1 MDAFLK
7 DLKHSARMFLET
19 PGFTIAAIAAL
30 ALGIATN
37 AAIFS
42 VANTVLFKPFAYPD
56 PDRIVMFQNIFPAG
70 RSGSASPT
78 EFNWWRQ
85 QTQAFQE
92 VSAYDFNVVN
102 WTGESFPEQIPTM
115 RASADFFR
123 LCGANTIEGRTFEAA
138 DDVPNA
144 PKTAVLAYAFWQRH
158 FGGDRKV
165 VGRRMALSGVRYEI
179 IGVLGPQ
186 LPDGQITERSSLSG
200 DIEIYEPPDVYLPF
214 QLDPNSASH
223 GHYFNVAGRLKP
235 GVTLAAANA
244 QLQATYQEYS
254 RRWPDDSS
262 SERRFGVQPL
272 KSGVTGGVR
281 NSLLI
286 LLGAVGFVL
295 LIACANVANLLLARA
310 AARKREIAI
319 RVAVGAGRGRIVRQ
333 LLTESLMLSLAGG
346 VLGLAAGYVGIR
358 TILTLIPDNIPR
370 IGLGGS
376 NVGLDWRVLGFTLG
390 LSLLAGTVFGLVPAL
405 SSSRAD
411 LSSTLRQSSNRNST
425 GLRHNQA
432 QAHLV
437 TAEMALAVV
446 LSICA
451 ALLIRSFLSLRQVNP
466 GFDAHH
472 VLTMRMSLTGPQ
484 FDKPEAVTRVIR
496 EGVRQIRALP
506 GVEVA
511 ATSCCVP
518 LEDRLHGAFQ
528 IAGRPEGPASGGL
541 TGWTLVSPGY
551 FETLKIPVLGGR
563 AFREEDESGP
573 PVVMINQTLAKRFWP
588 DSDPLKDEI
597 MIGDQAPRQVI
608 GVVGEVREEALNRAP
623 RPNLY
628 LLAAQMT
635 DTGLMTTEPWAWLIR
650 TGVAPLSLSSAIQ
663 KQLREASGGLPVAHI
678 RTMEETV
685 SRSTAAESFNTV
697 VLTIFG
703 CSALLLAAIGIY
715 GLMAYSVA
723 QRVQEI
729 GVRLALGA
737 ESSHIR
743 NMVVFQGLRPALAG
757 VVCGLAAAFGL
768 TRSIASFLFG
778 VRAWDPLVFSVVPLI
793 LAAVALAAVCLPALR
808 ASRVDPIDAL
818 RCE

>member
-1 MDAFLK
+1 M
-7 DLKHSARMFLET
+7 
-19 PGFTIAAIAAL
+19 
-30 ALGIATN
+30 
-37 AAIFS
+37 
-42 VANTVLFKPFAYPD
+42 
-56 PDRIVMFQNIFPAG
+56 
-70 RSGSASPT
+70 
-78 EFNWWRQ
+78 
-85 QTQAFQE
+85 
-92 VSAYDFNVVN
+92 
-102 WTGESFPEQIPTM
+102 
-115 RASADFFR
+115 
-123 LCGANTIEGRTFEAA
+123 
-138 DDVPNA
+138 
-144 PKTAVLAYAFWQRH
+144 
-158 FGGDRKV
+158 
-165 VGRRMALSGVRYEI
+165 
-179 IGVLGPQ
+179 
-186 LPDGQITERSSLSG
+186 
-200 DIEIYEPPDVYLPF
+200 
-214 QLDPNSASH
+214 
-223 GHYFNVAGRLKP
+223 
-235 GVTLAAANA
+235 
-244 QLQATYQEYS
+244 
-254 RRWPDDSS
+254 
-262 SERRFGVQPL
+262 
-272 KSGVTGGVR
+272 
-281 NSLLI
+281 LI

-319 RVAVGAGRGRIVRQ
+319 RVAVGASRGRIVRQ
-333 LLTESLMLSLAGG
+333 LLTESLMLSLVGG

-358 TILTLIPDNIPR
+358 TILALIPDNIPR

-376 NVGLDWRVLGFTLG
+376 NVDLDWRVLGFTLG
-390 LSLLAGTVFGLVPAL
+390 LSLLTGTVFGLVPAL
-405 SSSRAD
+405 NSSRAD
-411 LSSTLRQSSNRNST
+411 LSSTLRQSSNRCST
-425 GLRHNQA
+425 GLGHNQA
-432 QAHLV
+432 QAQLV

-446 LSICA
+446 LSIGA

-528 IAGRPEGPASGGL
+528 IAGRPEGPASGGP

-551 FETLKIPVLGGR
+551 FETLKIPVLRGR

-597 MIGDQAPRQVI
+597 MIGDQAPRQVV

-628 LLAAQMT
+628 LLEAQMT

-685 SRSTAAESFNTV
+685 SRSTAAENFNTV

-757 VVCGLAAAFGL
+757 VVGGLAAAFGL
-768 TRSIASFLFG
+768 TRSIAGFLFG

-793 LAAVALAAVCLPALR
+793 LAAVALAAVWLPALR

>member
-30 ALGIATN
+30 ALGMATN

-56 PDRIVMFQNIFPAG
+56 PDRIVMFQNIFRSA

-85 QTQAFQE
+85 QTQAFRE

-165 VGRRMALSGVRYEI
+165 VGRRMTLSGVRYEI

-272 KSGVTGGVR
+272 KSGITGGVR

-319 RVAVGAGRGRIVRQ
+319 RVAVGASRGRIVRQ

-358 TILTLIPDNIPR
+358 TILALIPDNIPR

-376 NVGLDWRVLGFTLG
+376 NVDLDWRVLGFTLG
-390 LSLLAGTVFGLVPAL
+390 LSLLTGTVFGLVPAL
-405 SSSRAD
+405 NSSRAD
-411 LSSTLRQSSNRNST
+411 LSSTLRQSSNRCST
-425 GLRHNQA
+425 GLGHNQA
-432 QAHLV
+432 QAQLV

-446 LSICA
+446 LSIGA

-511 ATSCCVP
+511 
-518 LEDRLHGAFQ
+518 RL
-528 IAGRPEGPASGGL
+528 P
-541 TGWTLVSPGY
+541 
-551 FETLKIPVLGGR
+551 
-563 AFREEDESGP
+563 
-573 PVVMINQTLAKRFWP
+573 
-588 DSDPLKDEI
+588 
-597 MIGDQAPRQVI
+597 
-608 GVVGEVREEALNRAP
+608 
-623 RPNLY
+623 
-628 LLAAQMT
+628 
-635 DTGLMTTEPWAWLIR
+635 
-650 TGVAPLSLSSAIQ
+650 
-663 KQLREASGGLPVAHI
+663 
-678 RTMEETV
+678 
-685 SRSTAAESFNTV
+685 
-697 VLTIFG
+697 
-703 CSALLLAAIGIY
+703 
-715 GLMAYSVA
+715 
-723 QRVQEI
+723 
-729 GVRLALGA
+729 
-737 ESSHIR
+737 
-743 NMVVFQGLRPALAG
+743 
-757 VVCGLAAAFGL
+757 
-768 TRSIASFLFG
+768 
-778 VRAWDPLVFSVVPLI
+778 
-793 LAAVALAAVCLPALR
+793 AVCLWRTACTEPSKLRDVLKGQLPGARRDGRWFLR
-808 ASRVDPIDAL
+808 ATSRLSKFLSSGAVPFGRRTRADHRWL
-818 RCE
+818 

>member
-30 ALGIATN
+30 ALGMATN

-56 PDRIVMFQNIFPAG
+56 PDRIVMFQNIFRAG

-85 QTQAFQE
+85 QTQAFRE

-123 LCGANTIEGRTFEAA
+123 LCGASTIEGRTFEAA

-165 VGRRMALSGVRYEI
+165 VGRRMTLSGVRYEI

-272 KSGVTGGVR
+272 KSGITGGVR

-333 LLTESLMLSLAGG
+333 LLTESLMLSLVGG

-358 TILTLIPDNIPR
+358 TILALIPDNIPR

-376 NVGLDWRVLGFTLG
+376 NVDLDWRVLGFTLG
-390 LSLLAGTVFGLVPAL
+390 LSLLTGTVFGLVPAL
-405 SSSRAD
+405 NSSRAD
-411 LSSTLRQSSNRNST
+411 LSSTLRQSSNRCST
-425 GLRHNQA
+425 GLGHNQA
-432 QAHLV
+432 QAQLV

-446 LSICA
+446 LSIGA

-511 ATSCCVP
+511 
-518 LEDRLHGAFQ
+518 RL
-528 IAGRPEGPASGGL
+528 P
-541 TGWTLVSPGY
+541 
-551 FETLKIPVLGGR
+551 
-563 AFREEDESGP
+563 
-573 PVVMINQTLAKRFWP
+573 
-588 DSDPLKDEI
+588 
-597 MIGDQAPRQVI
+597 
-608 GVVGEVREEALNRAP
+608 
-623 RPNLY
+623 
-628 LLAAQMT
+628 
-635 DTGLMTTEPWAWLIR
+635 
-650 TGVAPLSLSSAIQ
+650 
-663 KQLREASGGLPVAHI
+663 
-678 RTMEETV
+678 
-685 SRSTAAESFNTV
+685 
-697 VLTIFG
+697 
-703 CSALLLAAIGIY
+703 
-715 GLMAYSVA
+715 
-723 QRVQEI
+723 
-729 GVRLALGA
+729 
-737 ESSHIR
+737 
-743 NMVVFQGLRPALAG
+743 
-757 VVCGLAAAFGL
+757 
-768 TRSIASFLFG
+768 
-778 VRAWDPLVFSVVPLI
+778 
-793 LAAVALAAVCLPALR
+793 AVCLWRTACTEPSKLRDVLKGQLPGARRDGRWFLR
-808 ASRVDPIDAL
+808 ATSRLSKFLSSGAVPFGRRTRADHRWL
-818 RCE
+818 

>member
-30 ALGIATN
+30 ALGMATN

-85 QTQAFQE
+85 QTQAFRE

-165 VGRRMALSGVRYEI
+165 VGRRMTLSGVRYEI

-319 RVAVGAGRGRIVRQ
+319 RVAVGASRGRIVRQ
-333 LLTESLMLSLAGG
+333 LLTESLMLSLVGG

-358 TILTLIPDNIPR
+358 TILALIPDNIPR

-376 NVGLDWRVLGFTLG
+376 NVDLDWRVLGFTLG
-390 LSLLAGTVFGLVPAL
+390 LSLLTGTVFGLVPAL
-405 SSSRAD
+405 NSSRAD
-411 LSSTLRQSSNRNST
+411 LSSTLRQSSNRCST
-425 GLRHNQA
+425 GLGHNQA
-432 QAHLV
+432 QAQLV

-446 LSICA
+446 LSIGA

-511 ATSCCVP
+511 
-518 LEDRLHGAFQ
+518 RL
-528 IAGRPEGPASGGL
+528 P
-541 TGWTLVSPGY
+541 
-551 FETLKIPVLGGR
+551 
-563 AFREEDESGP
+563 
-573 PVVMINQTLAKRFWP
+573 
-588 DSDPLKDEI
+588 
-597 MIGDQAPRQVI
+597 
-608 GVVGEVREEALNRAP
+608 
-623 RPNLY
+623 
-628 LLAAQMT
+628 
-635 DTGLMTTEPWAWLIR
+635 
-650 TGVAPLSLSSAIQ
+650 
-663 KQLREASGGLPVAHI
+663 
-678 RTMEETV
+678 
-685 SRSTAAESFNTV
+685 
-697 VLTIFG
+697 
-703 CSALLLAAIGIY
+703 
-715 GLMAYSVA
+715 
-723 QRVQEI
+723 
-729 GVRLALGA
+729 
-737 ESSHIR
+737 
-743 NMVVFQGLRPALAG
+743 
-757 VVCGLAAAFGL
+757 
-768 TRSIASFLFG
+768 
-778 VRAWDPLVFSVVPLI
+778 
-793 LAAVALAAVCLPALR
+793 AVCLWRTACTEPSKLRDVAKGQLPGASRDGRWFLR
-808 ASRVDPIDAL
+808 ATSRPSKFPSWRAVPFGRRTRADRRWL
-818 RCE
+818 